1 MVCRGRDYE
10 SGGGGRVRRCD
21 SIVKGSYVSLISLS
35 SVLED
40 ALVMAVSVAYGGLFV
55 SGVLT

>member
-1 MVCRGRDYE
+1 M
-10 SGGGGRVRRCD
+10 RRCD

-40 ALVMAVSVAYGGLFV
+40 VLVMAVSVAYGGLFV